1 VDLAEHLLLIH
12 ATDCVAP
19 KATSTGEIPTDE
31 KITNL
36 LNTWKSCATDRF
48 VVERVEPNLATDG
61 HH

>member
-1 VDLAEHLLLIH
+1 M
-12 ATDCVAP
+12 
-19 KATSTGEIPTDE
+19 KKKEIPTDE